1 MKKKNNNTI
10 RILLIED
17 NPGDARLIREM
28 LTDAES
34 VPFILE
40 WCGRLDAGLQK
51 LTEDG
56 ADVVLLDLDLPDSRG
71 LDTYA
76 DLHYRFSGVPIVV
89 LSGLPDESLAVKA
102 VSDGAQDYLV
112 KGQIDGKLL
121 ARSIRYAIER
131 KKSEDELRDANT
143 KLRNLYINL
152 QSVREE
158 ERTNIAREIH
168 DELGQIM
175 TAIKMDI
182 AWLRG
187 KYCDHKEIS
196 EKASSTLNL
205 IDATIKSIKKIC
217 TELRPDILEH
227 LGLGAAIQWQAE
239 EFQNR
244 TGIVCEVTV
253 QESTDVG
260 SDRSIALFRIFQEA
274 LTNVLRHANATKV
287 IANLKDGDGKVILE
301 ISDNGKGITKGEISK
316 PDSFGL
322 LGMQERVYPWRGRV
336 SISGSPDKG
345 TRIEVV
351 LPIEETRAL

>member
-1 MKKKNNNTI
+1 MNNNGI
-10 RILLIED
+10 RVLLIED

-28 LTDAES
+28 LTDAKS

-40 WCGRLDAGLQK
+40 WRGRLSEGLQK
-51 LTEDG
+51 LTQDG
-56 ADVVLLDLDLPDSRG
+56 ADVVLLDLELPDSQG

-76 DLHYRFSGVPIVV
+76 NLHSQFSGVPIVV

-152 QSVREE
+152 QSAREE

-182 AWLRG
+182 AWLKV
-187 KYCDHKEIS
+187 KYCDNKEIS

-244 TGIVCEVTV
+244 TGIMCEVTV
-253 QESTDVG
+253 QEGTVVG

-274 LTNVLRHANATKV
+274 LTNVLRHANATQV
-287 IANLKDGDGKVILE
+287 IANLKAGNGKVILE
-301 ISDNGKGITKGEISK
+301 ISDNGKGITEEEISK

-322 LGMQERVYPWRGRV
+322 LGMQERVYPWKGSV
-336 SISGSPDKG
+336 NISGSTDRG

-351 LPIEETRAL
+351 LPVEETRSL